1 VGNKLVE
8 ATFEI
13 EWRLF
18 SVILALAK
26 ERSPA
31 VHRLVA
37 LRDFTHP
44 SKKACESWTF
54 YDITWGEGTSLYCT
68 GL

>member
-1 VGNKLVE
+1 MHGTTIKIVE

-13 EWRLF
+13 ESRLF

-26 ERSPA
+26 ERSPT
-31 VHRLVA
+31 VPRLVA

-44 SKKACESWTF
+44 GKNVWAN
-54 YDITWGEGTSLYCT
+54 
-68 GL
+68 

>member
-1 VGNKLVE
+1 MGHKLVE

-13 EWRLF
+13 ESRLF

-31 VHRLVA
+31 VHRLVI
-37 LRDFTHP
+37 LQDFTHP
-44 SKKACESWTF
+44 SKNAREN
-54 YDITWGEGTSLYCT
+54 
-68 GL
+68 

>member
-1 VGNKLVE
+1 MGNKHVE

-13 EWRLF
+13 ESRLF

-26 ERSPA
+26 ERLPA
-31 VHRLVA
+31 VRRLVA

-44 SKKACESWTF
+44 SKNACAN
-54 YDITWGEGTSLYCT
+54 
-68 GL
+68 